1 MIHSKMIQI
10 DFQGGAHGNY
20 LEFVCNTM
28 CGVSGNNL
36 PFNSAGASH
45 SKQYIGKKVFYA
57 GHFSYSQE
65 ILGEKVV
72 SIQITEDDLL
82 PLTQISL
89 LRAGDYGYNNN
100 NLEID
105 TYNKLN
111 NVNYRWVLDKLI
123 DGFFKNQILISYNN
137 VRDQSWPD
145 VTTLQEF
152 KQLPEHIRN
161 ECQQVHNLELLEL
174 STIHPNC
181 PRSILRE
188 FFQLGFEAPNQQ
200 GFMYHQNTMID
211 YGTRS
216 VCVFPFECFYNTDQ
230 FVYQLKHIASWAGIQ
245 YNHHDRIVEM
255 HQEFLKRQPYAHSK
269 TRCNAIVQNIIQNQ
283 PADDAR
289 DLLEEAY
296 INAQLKK
303 YGHECRY

>member
-1 MIHSKMIQI
+1 MIQI

-28 CGVSGNNL
+28 CGVTGNVL

-57 GHFSYSQE
+57 DHYSYQGKD
-65 ILGEKVV
+65 LGEKVV
-72 SIQITEDDLL
+72 SIQITNNDLL
-82 PLTQISL
+82 SLLQISL
-89 LRAGDYGYNNN
+89 LRAGDYGYDNN
-100 NLEID
+100 NLEVN

-111 NVNYRWVLDKLI
+111 NSDYRWALDKLI
-123 DGFFKNQILISYNN
+123 DGFFKDQVQQSYNN
-137 VRDQSWPD
+137 VRDPAWPD
-145 VTTLQEF
+145 IKTINDYNA
-152 KQLPEHIRN
+152 LPANIQH
-161 ECQQVHNLELLEL
+161 ECKTVHKLELFEL
-174 STIHPNC
+174 SENHPDC
-181 PRSILRE
+181 PRSVLRE
-188 FFQLGFEAPNQQ
+188 FFQIGFEHPDQQ
-200 GFMYHQNTMID
+200 GFMYRQNTMID

-230 FVYQLKHIASWAGIQ
+230 FVHQLKHIASWAGIQ
-245 YNHHDRIVEM
+245 YNQHDRIVEM
-255 HQEFLKRQPYAHSK
+255 HEEFLKRQPYAHSK
-269 TRCNAIVQNIIQNQ
+269 TRCDAMVQNIIQNQ

>member
-1 MIHSKMIQI
+1 MIQI

-28 CGVSGNNL
+28 CGVTEGL

-45 SKQYIGKKVFYA
+45 LKKYTGKKVFYA
-57 GHFSYSQE
+57 DHYSYQE
-65 ILGEKVV
+65 KDLGEKVV
-72 SIQITEDDLL
+72 SIQITNNDLL
-82 PLTQISL
+82 PLLQISL
-89 LRAGDYGYNNN
+89 LRAGDYGYDNN
-100 NLEID
+100 NLEVD

-111 NVNYRWVLDKLI
+111 NSDYRWALDKLI
-123 DGFFKNQILISYNN
+123 DGFFKDQVQQSYNN
-137 VRDQSWPD
+137 VRDPAWPD
-145 VTTLQEF
+145 IKTINDYDA
-152 KQLPEHIRN
+152 LPAIIKH
-161 ECQQVHNLELLEL
+161 ECKTVHKLELLEL
-174 STIHPNC
+174 SENYPDC
-181 PRSILRE
+181 PRSVLRE
-188 FFQLGFEAPNQQ
+188 FFQIGFEHPDQQ
-200 GFMYHQNTMID
+200 GFMNRQNTMVN

-216 VCVFPFECFYNTDQ
+216 VCVFPFECFYNVDQ
-230 FVYQLKHIASWAGIQ
+230 FVFQLKHIASWAGIQ

-255 HQEFLKRQPYAHSK
+255 HEEFLKRQPYAHSK
-269 TRCNAIVQNIIQNQ
+269 TRCDTIVQNIIQNQ

>member
-1 MIHSKMIQI
+1 MIHI

-20 LEFVCNTM
+20 LEFACNTM
-28 CGVSGNNL
+28 CGVTGDQL
-36 PFNSAGASH
+36 PFNSAGAAH
-45 SKQYIGKKVFYA
+45 SKIYTGRKIFNS
-57 GHFSYSQE
+57 GHYSY
-65 ILGEKVV
+65 LGIPLGNQVV
-72 SIQITEDDLL
+72 SIQIIEDDLL
-82 PLTQISL
+82 PLTQVSL

-100 NLEID
+100 KLEVD

-111 NVNYRWVLDKLI
+111 NLDYRWALDKLI
-123 DGFFKNQILISYNN
+123 DGFFKDQVQQSYNN
-137 VRDQSWPD
+137 VRGPDWPD
-145 VTTLQEF
+145 VKTINDYNA
-152 KQLPEHIRN
+152 LPANIQH
-161 ECQQVHNLELLEL
+161 ECKTVHKLELLEL
-174 STIHPNC
+174 SEKYPDC
-181 PRSILRE
+181 PRSVLRE
-188 FFQLGFEAPNQQ
+188 FFQIGFEYPDQQ
-200 GFMYHQNTMID
+200 GFMYCQNTMID

-216 VCVFPFECFYNTDQ
+216 VCVFPFECFYNTDR
-230 FVYQLKHIASWAGIQ
+230 FVHQLKHIASWAGIQ

-269 TRCNAIVQNIIQNQ
+269 TRCDTIVQNIIQNQ

>member
-1 MIHSKMIQI
+1 MIQI

-28 CGVSGNNL
+28 CGVTGNVL

-57 GHFSYSQE
+57 DHYSYQGKD
-65 ILGEKVV
+65 LGEKVV
-72 SIQITEDDLL
+72 SIQITNNDLL
-82 PLTQISL
+82 PLLQISL
-89 LRAGDYGYNNN
+89 LRAGDYGYDNN
-100 NLEID
+100 NLEVD

-111 NVNYRWVLDKLI
+111 NSDYRWALDKLI
-123 DGFFKNQILISYNN
+123 DGFFKDQVQQSYNN
-137 VRDQSWPD
+137 VRDPAWPD
-145 VTTLQEF
+145 IKTLNDYNA
-152 KQLPEHIRN
+152 LPANIQH
-161 ECQQVHNLELLEL
+161 ECKTVHKLELFEL
-174 STIHPNC
+174 SENHPDC
-181 PRSILRE
+181 PRSVLRE
-188 FFQLGFEAPNQQ
+188 FFQIGFEHPDQQ
-200 GFMYHQNTMID
+200 GFMYRQNTMID

-216 VCVFPFECFYNTDQ
+216 VCVFPFECFYNTDR
-230 FVYQLKHIASWAGIQ
+230 FVHQLKHIASWAGIQ
-245 YNHHDRIVEM
+245 YNQHDRIVEM
-255 HQEFLKRQPYAHSK
+255 HEEFLKRQPYAHSK
-269 TRCNAIVQNIIQNQ
+269 TRCDAMVQNIIQNQ